1 MSVAEQ
7 AAPLVRALELPYR
20 HGFITDVE
28 SDALP
33 PGLDADTVRAISR
46 RKREPEFLL
55 KWRLAAFERWS
66 AMTHPAWG
74 QLRIAPIDFQA
85 LSYYSAP
92 KSMNAQTDG
101 PKSLADVDPKLLE
114 TYEKL
119 GVPLHERARL
129 AGVTGVAV
137 DAVFDSVSVGTT
149 FREQLGKVGVIFCSF
164 SHAVRHHPELIER
177 YLGTVVPPGDNFYAA
192 LNSAVFSDGSFVY
205 IPAGVRCPMELSSYF
220 RINARNTGQFERTL
234 IIAEAGSHVSYLEG
248 CTAPQRD
255 EHQLHAAV
263 VELVAHTDAYIKY
276 STVQNWYPG
285 DAQGRGG
292 IYNFVT
298 KRGLCDGARSHI
310 AWTQIETGSAITWK
324 YPSVVL
330 RGDDSSGEFHS
341 IAVTNHFQQADT
353 GTKMIHLGRNTTS
366 RVVSKGIS
374 AGHAHNSYRGLVR
387 MAPTAAGA
395 RNHTQCD
402 SLLIGPDCGAH
413 TYPYVDVARDDTVVE
428 HEATTTRISEERL
441 FYCQQ
446 RGIAP
451 QDATAL
457 IVGGFCQA
465 VLDELPMEFALEAK
479 ALLAVSLEGAVG

>member
-1 MSVAEQ
+1 MTVAEQ
-7 AAPLVRALELPYR
+7 AAPLVRALALPYR
-20 HGFITDVE
+20 HGFVTDVE

-33 PGLDADTVRAISR
+33 AGLDAETVRAISR
-46 RKREPEFLL
+46 RKREPAFLL

-66 AMTHPAWG
+66 AMAHPGWG
-74 QLRIAPIDFQA
+74 HLRIAPIDFQA

-92 KSMNAQTDG
+92 KSLNAVQDG
-101 PKSLADVDPKLLE
+101 PKSLADVDPRLLE

-129 AGVTGVAV
+129 AGVAV

-149 FREQLGKVGVIFCSF
+149 FRERLAEVGVIFCSF
-164 SHAVRHHPELIER
+164 SHAVQHHPGLVER
-177 YLGTVVPPGDNFYAA
+177 YLGSVVPPGDNFYAA

-234 IIAEAGSHVSYLEG
+234 IIAEAGSQVSYLEG

-263 VELVAHTDAYIKY
+263 VELVAHEDAQIKY

-285 DAQGRGG
+285 DEQGRGG

-298 KRGLCDGARSHI
+298 KRGLCAGARSRI

-366 RVVSKGIS
+366 RIVSKGIS
-374 AGHAHNSYRGLVR
+374 AGRAHNSYRGLVR
-387 MAPTAAGA
+387 IAPTAAGA

-413 TYPYVDVARDDTVVE
+413 TYPCVDAARDDAVVE

-441 FYCQQ
+441 FYCRQ
-446 RGIAP
+446 RGIDT
-451 QDATAL
+451 QEATAL